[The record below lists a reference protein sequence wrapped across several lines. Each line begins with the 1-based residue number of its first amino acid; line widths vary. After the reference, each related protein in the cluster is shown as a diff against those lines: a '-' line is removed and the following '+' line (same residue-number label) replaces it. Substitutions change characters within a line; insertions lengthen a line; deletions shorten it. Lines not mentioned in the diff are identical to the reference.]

1 MSTVKKLNKK
11 QQKIHDDAIDAG
23 CILRERVR
31 TKLYNAIDARKTTL
45 SETEIHERARKIEIS
60 IYNYTIR
67 NINKSSNLSSTM
79 KSVAKSI
86 TFCSRCDGKQKYDD
100 SLERKLTWNKKWVK
114 MPNSKLEPTWTCMY
128 FRNRYINK
136 CISIAF
142 NLKDTRNPR
151 FIQAVVEKSV
161 PLREIANLKADEIFP
176 ELWKPI
182 QKRVWEKEVILG
194 QTPDINDGVE
204 QCGKCKSFKTTYYSL
219 QTRSADEPM
228 TNFFTCHNCGK
239 RWKT

>member
-11 QQKIHDDAIDAG
+11 QQKVHDDAVEVGLRIREKVRNKICDA
-23 CILRERVR
+23 IE
-31 TKLYNAIDARKTTL
+31 KRKTSL
-45 SETEIHERARKIEIS
+45 NGEEIKERARKIEIS
-60 IYNYTIR
+60 IYNNTIR
-67 NINKSSNLSSTM
+67 GVNQSHGVVSKM
-79 KSVAKSI
+79 KSMPKTI
-86 TFCSRCDGKQKYDD
+86 KYCKGMDE
-100 SLERKLTWNKKWVK
+100 LERVVTFNQLSK
-114 MPNSKLEPTWTCMY
+114 MPNSKLEPKWTCLY

-136 CISIAF
+136 ASNLIF

-151 FIQAVVEKSV
+151 FIQAIVDKSV

-176 ELWKPI
+176 ELWEPI
-182 QKRVWEKEVILG
+182 KKRLWEKQVILG
-194 QTPDINDGVE
+194 QPQNINDGIA
-204 QCGKCKSFKTTYYSL
+204 QCGKCKSYKTTYYSL